1 MNSEG
6 APRWRT
12 IAMLAVVLVVCCG
25 LAAVGFVRLGRGRDV
40 AAAPSSAA
48 SSAASVEPAL
58 VVDVEKPRYLVA
70 ERMVEVIVVNKGASP
85 VRVEQIQLFGRL
97 FKAQPPIA
105 KDTLLQPDERKDLKV
120 GYGEVRCGR
129 QAPTSSE
136 PFVRLRVRAS
146 DGNQSRARLALPSPS
161 PTLQRLHDTECGL
174 LALREAVQV
183 RYGPGWTRAGRGYR
197 DARGRLVLRRRA
209 SREPI
214 VLTAV
219 GGNVIFTVT
228 AHVDDSP
235 QRPQRDPQ
243 RPQRGPQRPQRGL
256 QRPQRVSQRA
266 LAILRPGDE
275 RLTVPV
281 AVAAS
286 RCDAHAVADSKKT
299 FLLPLWL
306 RVGAAEEQYLEVE
319 VTGRG
324 RRLLTD
330 VISDCVAAEQG

>member
-1 MNSEG
+1 MNLPP
-6 APRWRT
+6 ARRR
-12 IAMLAVVLVVCCG
+12 LAGVVLTAVLVCCG
-25 LAAVGFVRLGRGRDV
+25 LTVVVLTSTADGRGSASV
-40 AAAPSSAA
+40 PSPPAPPSAA
-48 SSAASVEPAL
+48 EAPTL

-120 GYGEVRCGR
+120 GYGRVRCGR

-174 LALREAVQV
+174 LALREAVHVGYAQA
-183 RYGPGWTRAGRGYR
+183 WTRTGNTEGNAQGT
-197 DARGRLVLRRRA
+197 LVLRRRA

-214 VLTAV
+214 TLTGV

-228 AHVDDSP
+228 AYVDDSP

-243 RPQRGPQRPQRGL
+243 RPQRG
-256 QRPQRVSQRA
+256 SQRA

-281 AVAAS
+281 AVAES

>member
-120 GYGEVRCGR
+120 GYGRVRCRR

-243 RPQRGPQRPQRGL
+243 RPQRDP
-256 QRPQRVSQRA
+256 QRA

>member
-1 MNSEG
+1 MNVPP
-6 APRWRT
+6 ARRR
-12 IAMLAVVLVVCCG
+12 LAGVVLTAVLVCCG
-25 LAAVGFVRLGRGRDV
+25 LTVVVLTSTADGRGSASV
-40 AAAPSSAA
+40 PSLPAPPSAA
-48 SSAASVEPAL
+48 EAPTL

-70 ERMVEVIVVNKGASP
+70 ERMVEVIVVNEGASP
-85 VRVEQIQLFGRL
+85 VRVEQIQLFGSVFEPR
-97 FKAQPPIA
+97 PPIP
-105 KDTLLQPDERKDLKV
+105 KDTLLQPEERKDLKV
-120 GYGEVRCGR
+120 SYGRVRCGR
-129 QAPTSSE
+129 QAPSWPE

-146 DGNQSRARLALPSPS
+146 DGSQTRARLALPSPS

-183 RYGPGWTRAGRGYR
+183 SYGPAWRRAGRQHR
-197 DARGRLVLRRRA
+197 DAKGTLVLRRRA

-214 VLTAV
+214 TLTGV

-228 AHVDDSP
+228 PLEPNPDDS
-235 QRPQRDPQ
+235 PQ
-243 RPQRGPQRPQRGL
+243 RPQRGPQRSGRGPQR
-256 QRPQRVSQRA
+256 P
-266 LAILRPGDE
+266 LATLRPGDH
-275 RLTVPV
+275 RITVPV
-281 AVAAS
+281 TIEAS

-330 VISDCVAAEQG
+330 VISDCVAAERG

>member
-40 AAAPSSAA
+40 AAAPSSSA

-120 GYGEVRCGR
+120 GYGRVRCRR
-129 QAPTSSE
+129 QVPTSSE

-174 LALREAVQV
+174 LALGEAVQV
-183 RYGPGWTRAGRGYR
+183 RYGAGWTRAGRGYR

-235 QRPQRDPQ
+235 QRPQRDP
-243 RPQRGPQRPQRGL
+243 
-256 QRPQRVSQRA
+256 QRA

>member
-1 MNSEG
+1 MNVPP
-6 APRWRT
+6 ARRR
-12 IAMLAVVLVVCCG
+12 LAGVVLTAVLVCCG
-25 LAAVGFVRLGRGRDV
+25 LTVVVLTSTADGRGSASV
-40 AAAPSSAA
+40 PSPPAPPSAA
-48 SSAASVEPAL
+48 EAPTL

-70 ERMVEVIVVNKGASP
+70 ERMVEVIVVNEGASP

-120 GYGEVRCGR
+120 GYGRVRCRR
-129 QAPTSSE
+129 QVPTSSE

-174 LALREAVQV
+174 LALGEAVQV

-243 RPQRGPQRPQRGL
+243 RPQREP
-256 QRPQRVSQRA
+256 QRA

-319 VTGRG
+319 VTGRA

-330 VISDCVAAEQG
+330 VISDCVAAERG

>member
-6 APRWRT
+6 ALRWRT

-120 GYGEVRCGR
+120 GYGRVRCRR

-174 LALREAVQV
+174 LALGEAVQV

-243 RPQRGPQRPQRGL
+243 RPQRDPQRPQRD
-256 QRPQRVSQRA
+256 PQRA

>member
-40 AAAPSSAA
+40 AAAPSP
-48 SSAASVEPAL
+48 AASVEPAL

-120 GYGEVRCGR
+120 GYGRVRCRR

-174 LALREAVQV
+174 LALGEAVQV

-243 RPQRGPQRPQRGL
+243 RPQREP
-256 QRPQRVSQRA
+256 QRA

>member
-1 MNSEG
+1 MNSGG

-40 AAAPSSAA
+40 AAAPSSAT

-214 VLTAV
+214 VLTGV

>member
-1 MNSEG
+1 
-6 APRWRT
+6 
-12 IAMLAVVLVVCCG
+12 MLAVVLVVCCG

-120 GYGEVRCGR
+120 GYGRVRCWR

-174 LALREAVQV
+174 LALGEAVQV

-243 RPQRGPQRPQRGL
+243 RPQRDP
-256 QRPQRVSQRA
+256 QRA

>member
-1 MNSEG
+1 
-6 APRWRT
+6 
-12 IAMLAVVLVVCCG
+12 MLAVVLVVCCG

-58 VVDVEKPRYLVA
+58 FVDVEKPRYLVA

-120 GYGEVRCGR
+120 GYGRVRCRR

-214 VLTAV
+214 VLTGV